1 MEQREIRVASIDNE
15 AYSVLAAWPEQR
27 GLIMLPTDTAEPFP
41 FPWSPLT
48 RKTLNGV
55 NDRDLAYNGGGFF
68 LSFFLFWG
76 KKEGSRSFQIPSA
89 RAFFRYAL
97 VSRYLFIFFAMQAIE
112 GVKLNYSA
120 RLKINFL
127 DRFVDEERCLE
138 EIVIILGII
147 KFFDKFKIH
156 EDFLLRFR
164 IPPSSLDDP
173 RSMRSTFNLELTF
186 QRRVYKQE

>member
-1 MEQREIRVASIDNE
+1 
-15 AYSVLAAWPEQR
+15 
-27 GLIMLPTDTAEPFP
+27 
-41 FPWSPLT
+41 
-48 RKTLNGV
+48 
-55 NDRDLAYNGGGFF
+55 
-68 LSFFLFWG
+68 
-76 KKEGSRSFQIPSA
+76 
-89 RAFFRYAL
+89 
-97 VSRYLFIFFAMQAIE
+97 MQAIE
-112 GVKLNYSA
+112 GVKLNYSAKRA

-138 EIVIILGII
+138 EIVIIVGII

-156 EDFLLRFR
+156 EDFLRFR